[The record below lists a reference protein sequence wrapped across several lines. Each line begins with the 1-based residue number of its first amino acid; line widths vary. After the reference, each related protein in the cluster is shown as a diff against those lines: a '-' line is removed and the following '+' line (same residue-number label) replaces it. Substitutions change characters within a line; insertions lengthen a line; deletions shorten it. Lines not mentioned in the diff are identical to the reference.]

1 MSFPSNTKR
10 FHDGIMILQNSENDI
25 FQNTLSKK
33 KKENIFQNFEHDS
46 NSNLSA
52 AEEMIMTDILTTH
65 AIHIL

>member
-1 MSFPSNTKR
+1 
-10 FHDGIMILQNSENDI
+10 MI
-25 FQNTLSKK
+25 FSKIRYPK